1 MRGSVSEAAAA
12 MGGRVVAGDGSA
24 PWSGAAIDSRKLR
37 GGELFF
43 ALPGEHTDGHRF
55 VAAAAAMGA
64 AACVVHHDLEPPAG
78 TALVRV
84 DDTYR
89 ALHALTRHLRRGEG
103 GGPPR
108 PRAIAAITGSTGKT
122 TTKELA
128 AAMLGRRFR
137 VARNEGNLNNLFGF
151 PLSLL
156 NVPDDT
162 EWMVAE
168 MGMSSPGEL
177 AQLTAL
183 ARPEAVIYTN
193 VRPVHLEFF
202 DSVRGIA
209 EAKAELLEGL
219 VPGGLVIANAD
230 DPEVTRFVR
239 RFAAGRRDAG
249 EPVRVVWYGRGEDD
263 AGGTRPRPQVRA
275 ERVAPAGADQ
285 PGSRFT
291 LVVEGTDGAAGVEA
305 GAGSA
310 DVHLP
315 LHGAYN
321 VDNALAAAAAAWAL
335 GVPLAEIAAA
345 AGGARAVAGRGA
357 VHRLEG
363 GVTVVDDSY
372 NSNPEA
378 LTLALDSAAEIAGGR
393 RWAVLGDM
401 LELGPTGPEL
411 HRECGRHAARRGFAP
426 VVGVG
431 ELAREIVAGADEVS
445 GAGRWLATAAE
456 AADFAAGEVAAGDVV
471 LVKGSRGVGLDAV
484 VERLVERLVARA
496 GGEAEGGG

>member
-1 MRGSVSEAAAA
+1 V
-12 MGGRVVAGDGSA
+12 
-24 PWSGAAIDSRKLR
+24 I
-37 GGELFF
+37 
-43 ALPGEHTDGHRF
+43 
-55 VAAAAAMGA
+55 
-64 AACVVHHDLEPPAG
+64 
-78 TALVRV
+78 RV

-151 PLSLL
+151 PLSFL

-177 AQLTAL
+177 AQLTEL

-219 VPGGLVIANAD
+219 ARGGLVIANAD

-239 RFAAGRRDAG
+239 RFTAGRREAG

-263 AGGTRPRPQVRA
+263 AEGTRPRPQVRA
-275 ERVAPAGADQ
+275 ERVAPAGAEE

-291 LVVEGTDGAAGVEA
+291 LVVEGTDGAAGFEA
-305 GAGSA
+305 EVGAGPGSA

-378 LTLALDSAAEIAGGR
+378 LKLALDSAAEIAGGR

-456 AADFAAGEVAAGDVV
+456 AADFAASEVAAGDVV
-471 LVKGSRGVGLDAV
+471 LVKASRGVGLDAV
-484 VERLVERLVARA
+484 VERLVERLVD
-496 GGEAEGGG
+496 GTEGGG

>member
-1 MRGSVSEAAAA
+1 
-12 MGGRVVAGDGSA
+12 MGGRVVAGDGA
-24 PWSGAAIDSRKLR
+24 ARQLDRQWSGAAIDSRRLR

-43 ALPGEHTDGHRF
+43 ALPGDHTDGHRF

-78 TALVRV
+78 TAIVRV
-84 DDTYR
+84 ADTAR
-89 ALHALTRHLRRGEG
+89 ALQALTRHLRRGG
-103 GGPPR
+103 GDEPPR
-108 PRAIAAITGSTGKT
+108 PRNIAAITGSTGKT

-137 VARNEGNLNNLFGF
+137 VARNEGNLNNLLGF

-168 MGMSSPGEL
+168 MGMSAAGEL

-219 VPGGLVIANAD
+219 VPGGLVVANED

-239 RFAAGRRDAG
+239 RFVAARGDAG
-249 EPVRVVWYGRGEDD
+249 ERVRVVGYSRGGSG
-263 AGGTRPRPQVRA
+263 AAVRA
-275 ERVAPAGADQ
+275 EDVRPAGDGET
-285 PGSRFT
+285 GSRFT
-291 LVVEGTDGAAGVEA
+291 LVVEAGDGAEGAAGG
-305 GAGSA
+305 GAA
-310 DVHLP
+310 EVHLP

-335 GVPLAEIAAA
+335 GVPLDEIAAA
-345 AGGARAVAGRGA
+345 AAGARAVTGRGA
-357 VHRLEG
+357 VHRLAG
-363 GVTVVDDSY
+363 GVTLVDDSY

-378 LTLALDSAAEIAGGR
+378 LDLALDGAAELAAGGR
-393 RWAVLGDM
+393 CWAVLGDM
-401 LELGPTGPEL
+401 LELGPEAPRF
-411 HRECGRHAARRGFAP
+411 HRECGRHAAGRGFAP

-431 ELAREIVAGADEVS
+431 ELAREIVAGAEE
-445 GAGRWLATAAE
+445 AGGEARWFAAAGEAAE
-456 AADFAAGEVAAGDVV
+456 FAAGELAPGDVL

-484 VERLVERLVARA
+484 VARLLAGPGDRRRA
-496 GGEAEGGG
+496 GEGGA